1 MPEFDRQNLL
11 LSFAV
16 PAAML
21 MLLWM
26 GSHSEGG
33 LYLLALFLFAMLGLT
48 NYALIHEGTHYNLN
62 SKREYSDRLGMLVS
76 WMFPVSF
83 TFMEVA
89 HQVHH
94 RNNRT
99 DGEMFDYYY
108 PGDNRLIKYAQW
120 YSILIGIYPP
130 IIPLG
135 SILMAFV
142 SPLFH
147 LKPWR
152 VAKSSSIIFD
162 RGLFT
167 PSVIAR
173 IRCEVIAGIGF
184 WTVAWWALALDPL
197 TVLIFYAAFWVNWST
212 RQYVS
217 HAFSTRDVMK
227 GAWNLK
233 VSRLMGWVFL
243 NGQWD
248 LVHHMVPDL
257 PWQLLPNEGAKSA
270 EPVSYWKQY
279 FKMWGGPRPN
289 PEPAPTAIEL

>member
-1 MPEFDRQNLL
+1 MSEHNQQNLL

-16 PAAML
+16 PVVML
-21 MLLWM
+21 VLLWL
-26 GSHSEGG
+26 GSHNDG
-33 LYLLALFLFAMLGLT
+33 LVFVLALLLFAFLGLT
-48 NYALIHEGTHYNLN
+48 NYALIHEGCHYNLN
-62 SKREYSDRLGMLVS
+62 SKREVNDKLGTLVS
-76 WMFPVSF
+76 WLFPVSF
-83 TFMEVA
+83 TFMEIA

-108 PGDNRLIKYAQW
+108 PDDNRLIKYAQW

-135 SILMAFV
+135 SMLMAFA
-142 SPLFH
+142 SPVFH

-162 RGLFT
+162 QHYFS
-167 PSVIAR
+167 PPIISK
-173 IRCEVIAGIGF
+173 IRKEVMLGIGF
-184 WTVAWWALALDPL
+184 WLIAWWLFDLDSV
-197 TVLIFYAAFWVNWST
+197 TVLIFYGAFWVNWST

-217 HAFSTRDVMK
+217 HAFSPRDVMN

-233 VSRLMGWVFL
+233 VSKLMGWIFL

-248 LVHHMVPDL
+248 LVHHKYPEL
-257 PWQLLPNEGAKSA
+257 PWQRLPELGSSSTK
-270 EPVSYWKQY
+270 PISYWKQY
-279 FKMWGGPRPN
+279 FRMWAGPRPN
-289 PEPAPTAIEL
+289 REPAPTAIAS